1 MEVNVKKAIKVFF
14 SKSSFEMIYFEAFAN
29 ALDAGATEFNI
40 HITMPDWGRLKDM
53 RIELSDNGVGF
64 TYERFNKFK
73 KLLDVEE
80 TSHKGLGRLVY
91 LCYFDVVRIQSI
103 FEPGKVRYFEF
114 TESFDGTSI
123 IDDTVSKET
132 GTILGLMG
140 FNGER
145 LAKNEFINPEYIR
158 NILLE
163 NFYMKLYKIKMR
175 KGRI

>member
-53 RIELSDNGVGF
+53 SIELSDNGLGF
-64 TYERFNKFK
+64 TDERFNKFK

-91 LCYFDVVRIQSI
+91 LCYFDVVRIQSV
-103 FEPGKVRYFEF
+103 FEPGRERIFDFSESFGGDFKIIS
-114 TESFDGTSI
+114 TESQ
-123 IDDTVSKET
+123 ET
-132 GTILGLMG
+132 GSKLRLMG

-145 LAKNEFINPEYIR
+145 LAKNDFVNPEYIK

-163 NFYMKLYKIKMR
+163 NFYMKL
-175 KGRI
+175 